1 MTPSRKPSL
10 WQQALMSAW
19 HDDQAG
25 TEELR
30 TALQDYR
37 TFWNYLANFSREP

>member
-1 MTPSRKPSL
+1 
-10 WQQALMSAW
+10 MSAW